1 MLRKIDLFTVFFQL
15 LNLQKFVWLGISFC
29 NPHPPPPPLPHH
41 TNVCKISRILGS
53 CIYVSFQQITLT
65 LGNFINFKAPF
76 YVVSTDFPEL
86 SIHVKRLKKNR
97 E

>member
-1 MLRKIDLFTVFFQL
+1 MVGD
-15 LNLQKFVWLGISFC
+15 KFVQ
-29 NPHPPPPPLPHH
+29 PPPPPPPPPLSHH
-41 TNVCKISRILGS
+41 TNVCKISRVLGS

-86 SIHVKRLKKNR
+86 SIHVKRLKKTVNR
-97 E
+97 SFQLI

>member
-1 MLRKIDLFTVFFQL
+1 MVGDKSVQ
-15 LNLQKFVWLGISFC
+15 
-29 NPHPPPPPLPHH
+29 PPPPPPPSLLPHH

-53 CIYVSFQQITLT
+53 CIYVSFQQITLK
-65 LGNFINFKAPF
+65 LGNFINFKALF

-86 SIHVKRLKKNR
+86 SIHVKSWKKNR